1 MGEVDVSTQHIR
13 LIPFAE
19 WYESRGI
26 ARSTAFKLL
35 QITGI
40 TPAKQRSATSRTPIN
55 ALNPDQLAQLNACAD
70 RLQDGETM
78 AQLSASFGVRP
89 RDRNCASQPTLD
101 LANAT
106 LPDAIASLLDAWLA
120 AQDIQPAQ
128 QPQRR
133 EPRQYDPNEPQVRF
147 TVDLPKSL
155 HKRLKQAAIDHER
168 AMADMARD
176 ALADWLDMSEAP

>member
-1 MGEVDVSTQHIR
+1 VEEGGVSSQHTR
-13 LIPFAE
+13 LIPFTE

-55 ALNPDQLAQLNACAD
+55 ALNPDQLAQLSACAD

-78 AQLSASFGVRP
+78 AQLSASFGGRP
-89 RDRNCASQPTLD
+89 RGHHGTSPPTLD
-101 LANAT
+101 LANAS
-106 LPDAIASLLDAWLA
+106 LPDAIASLVDAWLT
-120 AQDIQPAQ
+120 AQDVEPAQ
-128 QPQRR
+128 QSQRR

-155 HKRLKQAAIDHER
+155 HKRLKQAAINHER
-168 AMADMARD
+168 PMTDMARD

>member
-1 MGEVDVSTQHIR
+1 
-13 LIPFAE
+13 
-19 WYESRGI
+19 
-26 ARSTAFKLL
+26 LL

-55 ALNPDQLAQLNACAD
+55 ALDPDQLAQLNGCAQ

-78 AQLSASFGVRP
+78 AQLSASFPSKPVEHQGTK
-89 RDRNCASQPTLD
+89 ALGLD
-101 LANAT
+101 LAKAT
-106 LPDAIASLLDAWLA
+106 LPDAIASLVDAWLT
-120 AQDIQPAQ
+120 AQNVEPVQ

-155 HKRLKQAAIDHER
+155 HKRLKQAAINNER
-168 AMADMARD
+168 PMTDMARD

>member
-1 MGEVDVSTQHIR
+1 VGEGGVIQHTR
-13 LIPFAE
+13 LVPFAE

-55 ALNPDQLAQLNACAD
+55 ALDPDQLAQLNACAE

-78 AQLSASFGVRP
+78 TQLSASFGGRL
-89 RDRNCASQPTLD
+89 RDRHGANPPTLD

-106 LPDAIASLLDAWLA
+106 LPDAIASLVDAWLA
-120 AQDIQPAQ
+120 AQDVQPAQ

-155 HKRLKQAAIDHER
+155 HKRLKQAAINHER
-168 AMADMARD
+168 PMTDMARD
-176 ALADWLDMSEAP
+176 ALADWLDIGEGAA